1 LKDKL
6 VPAVAYMMT
15 EVDYADDI
23 EGWYEVQ
30 DEEMQA
36 LNDPCNV
43 AAEGLQRLSAYL
55 GEKTTLYSSSN
66 IIKLALESTN
76 WKEQFMGLRFL
87 GMISDACKKQF
98 KKNIDEVTKMCAQG
112 LTSENP
118 RIRYEALQSVGLL
131 MNDLKPTLQTKY
143 HADLV
148 PAFIQLMNNEKHLK
162 MQTQAIAC
170 MTSFIKGLIEYEAA
184 EDSEVQ
190 TKNKEVIL
198 PYTDQIIQSITVLF
212 QRSIDE
218 KYTPLQEEVLATLS
232 CLASL
237 MDK

>member
-1 LKDKL
+1 LEVILQFAESSPTLLRKHQDALKDKL

-76 WKEQFMGLRFL
+76 WKE
-87 GMISDACKKQF
+87 
-98 KKNIDEVTKMCAQG
+98 
-112 LTSENP
+112 
-118 RIRYEALQSVGLL
+118 
-131 MNDLKPTLQTKY
+131 
-143 HADLV
+143 
-148 PAFIQLMNNEKHLK
+148 
-162 MQTQAIAC
+162 
-170 MTSFIKGLIEYEAA
+170 
-184 EDSEVQ
+184 
-190 TKNKEVIL
+190 
-198 PYTDQIIQSITVLF
+198 
-212 QRSIDE
+212 
-218 KYTPLQEEVLATLS
+218 
-232 CLASL
+232 
-237 MDK
+237 